1 MGIFTQYTP
10 IPWFWSD
17 QFDNKLQ
24 IAGLNSEY
32 TNVFH
37 RVDGEKNSFWY
48 FKKNKFISVDAINDP
63 QSYLVGKKLLEINK
77 SPDPNDIISVDTN
90 LKTLLREIK

>member
-1 MGIFTQYTP
+1 M
-10 IPWFWSD
+10 
-17 QFDNKLQ
+17 
-24 IAGLNSEY
+24 
-32 TNVFH
+32 
-37 RVDGEKNSFWY
+37 
-48 FKKNKFISVDAINDP
+48 NDP